1 MSVRRALR
9 VARAEMEQSLLLEK
23 KSPES
28 SEDKIVGK
36 HVFGNLYGI
45 PREIAEDEKLLYETV
60 KKAVEVANMKLV
72 EMKSWKFGGK
82 KGGVSVIALVEE
94 SHIAVHTWLEYN
106 YATVDVYT
114 CGEHSDPQKAFDL
127 IVSTLKPARYQMFYA
142 DRSSE

>member
-1 MSVRRALR
+1 MNTR
-9 VARAEMEQSLLLEK
+9 VVRAEMEQSLLVQKVHQE
-23 KSPES
+23 
-28 SEDKIVGK
+28 EDKIVGK

-45 PREIAEDEKLLYETV
+45 PREVAMDEKFLYDV
-60 KKAVEVANMKLV
+60 VRKAVDIANMKLV
-72 EMKSWKFGGK
+72 EMKSWSFGGK

-114 CGEHSDPQKAFDL
+114 CGEHSDPMKAFEY
-127 IVSTLKPARYQMFYA
+127 IVSQLKPKRYQMFYA